1 MDKEQ
6 TAILTVSIYSVNVLR
21 FAKVYVFAAMLLL
34 SLMATVSAQEQDEP
48 IKLKSDLVTI
58 TAAVKDRNGSAVK
71 SLRAEDFT
79 IYEDGTRQ
87 KVELFNSTEE
97 PFTLMLLLDLSGS
110 TRDDLALIKSAAKNF
125 LKELR
130 DKDRVGVIVF
140 SGDVEMIAEFT
151 DTRARVESEIDRLT
165 LIPGADGHH
174 FNTRTGTSFYDALY
188 LAVEESPLKDVEGRK
203 AIVCVSDGV
212 DSTSKSEYR
221 DVAKL
226 LEKSQASVYLL
237 ELNTE
242 ATALAGL
249 LIDDR
254 NKPGHIE
261 FSQAQVNRYYDEFE
275 PESIEKFKP
284 RKLLPPETR
293 RKINAG
299 LYKIARRE
307 MKELATRTG
316 GREYTVRSI
325 ADLAGVY
332 KQVADDLRSQY
343 SIGYYST
350 NNTNDGR
357 WRTIRVEVKKGA
369 TVRARSGYWA
379 K

>member
-1 MDKEQ
+1 MSKTKKAAWIAALVLLFSV
-6 TAILTVSIYSVNVLR
+6 TAR
-21 FAKVYVFAAMLLL
+21 
-34 SLMATVSAQEQDEP
+34 AQDQQDEP

-58 TAAVKDRNGSAVK
+58 TASVNDRNSNAIK

-79 IYEDGTRQ
+79 VYEDGTPQ
-87 KVELFNSTEE
+87 KIELFNSTEE

-110 TRDDLALIKSAAKNF
+110 TRDDLTLIKNAAKNF

-151 DTRARVESEIDRLT
+151 DTRVRVESEIDRLT
-165 LIPGADGHH
+165 LTPDANGHH
-174 FNTRTGTSFYDALY
+174 FNSSTGTSFYDALY
-188 LAVEESPLKDVEGRK
+188 LAVEESPLKAAEGRK

-221 DVAKL
+221 EVAKL
-226 LEKSQASVYLL
+226 LEKSQASVYFL

-242 ATALAGL
+242 ATTLAGL

-254 NKPGHIE
+254 SNPNHID
-261 FSQAQVNRYYDEFE
+261 FSQAQVNRFYDEYE
-275 PESIEKFKP
+275 PESAEKFKP
-284 RKLLPPETR
+284 RRMLSQETR

-316 GREYTVRSI
+316 GREYPVRSLG
-325 ADLAGVY
+325 DLAGVY

-350 NNTNDGR
+350 NSTNDGR
-357 WRTIRVEVKKGA
+357 WRTIRVEVKSGA